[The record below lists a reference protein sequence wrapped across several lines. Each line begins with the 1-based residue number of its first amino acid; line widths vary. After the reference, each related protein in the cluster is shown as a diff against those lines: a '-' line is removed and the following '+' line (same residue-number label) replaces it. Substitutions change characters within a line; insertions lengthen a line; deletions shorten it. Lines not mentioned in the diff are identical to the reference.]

1 MPTGARRTPAGTADD
16 VIPGPLQVGDLLAG
30 RYELL
35 EAVASTGPAVLWHA
49 HDEVLAR
56 AVAVKVIATPDK
68 EARDAA
74 QPFLDAAVQT
84 GSINHPGLVRVYDAA
99 LETRTGRGNDVA
111 YVISEWV
118 EGEPLDAHLSAVGAL
133 AAPDACDVLRQA
145 ADALTAAH
153 AGGLVHGR
161 VHPRNVLVTPAGRV
175 RLTDAAVA
183 AALHELPPDVLT
195 TRGDTGDL
203 AAVLYALVT
212 GRWPS
217 GATAQPAGSLPTSPL
232 ADGHP
237 LSPRQLR
244 AGVPRA
250 LDQVISRGLLAT
262 SGSSLGRG
270 HEGASLLTPA
280 ELTPAELAD
289 AADDAAAEARAARS
303 VNRAPTPPSRV
314 RRSVPWVL
322 TLLLLG
328 GVGVAGWLLGLA
340 VGDLPR
346 KANGVDAIVTTT
358 QAPRPGVPAATALD
372 LTRLSIKDFDPQGD
386 KQENPDQVR
395 NAVDGI
401 PDTTWA
407 TSSYRTAAFGG
418 LKQGVG
424 LLLDLGK
431 PTVLHTVQ
439 VGFSAPGA
447 NVELRV
453 SLAPPSAATSLQT
466 VAAATAGAQVA
477 ALTPPPG
484 TSARYVVIWVTSL
497 PKDGSGYRVGISELR
512 IT

>member
-1 MPTGARRTPAGTADD
+1 MPTGARRTPAGAEGD
-16 VIPGPLQVGDLLAG
+16 VVPGSLKVGDALAG

-35 EAVASTGPAVLWHA
+35 EAVASNGPAVLWRA
-49 HDEVLAR
+49 QDEVLAR
-56 AVAVKVIATPDK
+56 VVAVKVIPTPTTA
-68 EARDAA
+68 ARDAA
-74 QPFLDAAVQT
+74 QPFLDAAART
-84 GSINHPGLVRVYDAA
+84 GAVNHPGLVRVYDAA
-99 LETRTGRGNDVA
+99 LETRPGQGNDVA

-118 EGEPLDAHLSAVGAL
+118 AGQPLDAHLSAVGAL
-133 AAPDACDVLRQA
+133 AAPDAFDVLRQA
-145 ADALTAAH
+145 ADAVTAAH

-183 AALHELPPDVLT
+183 AALHGLPPHLLT
-195 TRGDTGDL
+195 ARGDTRDL

-237 LSPRQLR
+237 LSPRQLK

-250 LDQVISRGLLAT
+250 LDQVVLRGLLAT

-270 HEGASLLTPA
+270 HVGTPL
-280 ELTPAELAD
+280 LTPAELAD
-289 AADDAAAEARAARS
+289 AADGVAAEARVARAVDS
-303 VNRAPTPPSRV
+303 APRPPSRL

-358 QAPRPGVPAATALD
+358 EAARPGVPAVTALD
-372 LTRLSIKDFDPQGD
+372 LTRLPIKDFDPQGD
-386 KQENPDQVR
+386 KQDNPDQVR
-395 NAVDGI
+395 NAVDGV

-407 TSSYRTAAFGG
+407 TSVYTTAAFGG

-431 PTVLHTVQ
+431 PTVLHAVQ

-453 SLAPPSAATSLQT
+453 SLDPPTDAASLQT
-466 VAAATAGAQVA
+466 VAAATVGAQVA
-477 ALTPPPG
+477 TLTPTPG
-484 TSARYVVIWVTSL
+484 TSARYVVIWITHL

>member
-1 MPTGARRTPAGTADD
+1 MPTGARGTTAGTADD
-16 VIPGPLQVGDLLAG
+16 VVPGPVGVGDLLAG

-56 AVAVKVIATPDK
+56 AVAVKVIATPDRA
-68 EARDAA
+68 ARDAA
-74 QPFLDAAVQT
+74 QPFLAAAVKT
-84 GSINHPGLVRVYDAA
+84 GSVNHPGLVRVYDAA
-99 LETRTGRGNDVA
+99 LETRPGRGNDVA

-161 VHPRNVLVTPAGRV
+161 MHPRNVLVTPAGRV

-183 AALHELPPDVLT
+183 AALHELPPEDLT
-195 TRGDTGDL
+195 THGDTRDL
-203 AAVLYALVT
+203 AAILYALVT
-212 GRWPS
+212 GRWPG
-217 GATAQPAGSLPTSPL
+217 GATVQPAGSLPTSPL

-250 LDQVISRGLLAT
+250 LDQVITRGLLAT
-262 SGSSLGRG
+262 S
-270 HEGASLLTPA
+270 
-280 ELTPAELAD
+280 ELTPTDLSD
-289 AADDAAAEARAARS
+289 AADDAAAEARAARAVDS
-303 VNRAPTPPSRV
+303 APKPPSRL
-314 RRSVPWVL
+314 RRSAPWVL
-322 TLLLLG
+322 TLLLLS

-358 QAPRPGVPAATALD
+358 QAPRPGVPAAPALD
-372 LTRLSIKDFDPQGD
+372 LTRLPIKDFDPQGD

-407 TSSYRTAAFGG
+407 TSLYKTAAFGG

-431 PTVLHTVQ
+431 PTVLHAVQ

-453 SLAPPSAATSLQT
+453 SLVPPSGATSLQT

-477 ALTPPPG
+477 TLTPTPG
-484 TSARYVVIWVTSL
+484 TSARYVVLWVTRL